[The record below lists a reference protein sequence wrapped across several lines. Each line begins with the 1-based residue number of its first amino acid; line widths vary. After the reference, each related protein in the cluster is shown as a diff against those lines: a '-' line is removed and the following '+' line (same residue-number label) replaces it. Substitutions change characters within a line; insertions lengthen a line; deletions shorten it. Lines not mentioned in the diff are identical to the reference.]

1 MSKPQKLFDLIV
13 YVNMKRRFTANDVA
27 KEFGISVRT
36 AHRYLLELDAM
47 GIPLYT
53 EPGRNGGYRV
63 LSNRMLPSLI
73 FSEDEALAIFFA
85 FQSLQYYK
93 SLPFEVDIAS
103 VSRKLFLGLPADA
116 KPQIENLKST
126 LAFWHRKREIETPQL
141 KNLIQKAAPK
151 KVIKIQYQSQGK
163 LTDRIIYPIGVYAN
177 DNIWYVPAFDYG
189 KQTIRLFRA
198 DRIIEV
204 EDAEGNFEPI
214 TETLNDIL
222 YSYKIKDPVHL
233 YVKLSENG
241 IVRCKD
247 NPYFE
252 TNIQYNSD
260 TTGGFIDTT
269 IDKADLNFV
278 SNFFMSLGDEALVI
292 EPLEIREFILASA
305 RKLLDQYS

>member
-1 MSKPQKLFDLIV
+1 MASK
-13 YVNMKRRFTANDVA
+13 KRNWNT
-27 KEFGISVRT
+27 SVKK
-36 AHRYLLELDAM
+36 
-47 GIPLYT
+47 
-53 EPGRNGGYRV
+53 
-63 LSNRMLPSLI
+63 SNT
-73 FSEDEALAIFFA
+73 
-85 FQSLQYYK
+85 K
-93 SLPFEVDIAS
+93 SS
-103 VSRKLFLGLPADA
+103 
-116 KPQIENLKST
+116 Q
-126 LAFWHRKREIETPQL
+126 
-141 KNLIQKAAPK
+141 K

-163 LTDRIIYPIGVYAN
+163 LTDRIIYPIGVYTN

-292 EPLEIREFILASA
+292 EPLEIWEFILASA